1 MITLI
6 IPPQTPESERR
17 KALAKAK
24 QQFHRARMQVS
35 ATIRKG
41 DLRAYAHARRG
52 LKRSRE
58 MVRAWSAVQSVGDA
72 A

>member
-6 IPPQTPESERR
+6 IPPETTTIERR
-17 KALAKAK
+17 HALARAK
-24 QQFHRARMQVS
+24 QNFHRARMQVGAS
-35 ATIRKG
+35 IRNG
-41 DLRAYAHARRG
+41 DLRAYSHARKG
-52 LKRSRE
+52 LKRARE